1 MSIFN
6 WNQTGNTN
14 MANNPEGE
22 HAMITNTNSIPLNE
36 PHIDSAEVVATIE
49 RSAVNNDFAER
60 IVQGLESLPL
70 TGVPQKTVDVAMPAG
85 DYLATITDAHLKY
98 QAQGAY
104 HLVIVNM
111 TVAAGGYKGFSLTKY
126 YHLKSQKAVD
136 FFKKEMLSIGFV
148 VESDEKLGSLCS
160 SLAKTSAM
168 VTVAFNES
176 GNRILYLKAAAAPK
190 KIAQV
195 KTQFTW

>member
-1 MSIFN
+1 
-6 WNQTGNTN
+6 
-14 MANNPEGE
+14 
-22 HAMITNTNSIPLNE
+22 
-36 PHIDSAEVVATIE
+36 
-49 RSAVNNDFAER
+49 
-60 IVQGLESLPL
+60 
-70 TGVPQKTVDVAMPAG
+70 
-85 DYLATITDAHLKY
+85 
-98 QAQGAY
+98 
-104 HLVIVNM
+104 
-111 TVAAGGYKGFSLTKY
+111 
-126 YHLKSQKAVD
+126 
-136 FFKKEMLSIGFV
+136 MLSIGFV